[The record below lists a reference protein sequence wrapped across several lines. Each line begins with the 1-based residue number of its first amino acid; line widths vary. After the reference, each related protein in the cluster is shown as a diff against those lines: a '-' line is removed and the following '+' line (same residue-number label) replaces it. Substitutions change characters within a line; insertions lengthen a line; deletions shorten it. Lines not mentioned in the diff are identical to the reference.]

1 MKYRMDAGGPMPVF
15 VEYLRHT
22 EARVPAWR
30 NMSRIA
36 ARRGMQKTHSNCAI
50 RLCFN

>member
-1 MKYRMDAGGPMPVF
+1 MKYRMDAGEPMPAF
-15 VEYLRHT
+15 VEYLRRID
-22 EARVPAWR
+22 ALAPAWR
-30 NMSRIA
+30 HASRIA